1 MRKAYQKVLIDLQI
15 TIVMGKVCCSVE
27 RCETLL
33 VTLIYFCPVVEK
45 VVNLRSTRID
55 ICLKRRSE
63 REKAKVNHC
72 PQLLTISSCLYV
84 VAKCKGAPAPL
95 SWVMK

>member
-1 MRKAYQKVLIDLQI
+1 MRKAYQKVLINLQV

-55 ICLKRRSE
+55 M
-63 REKAKVNHC
+63 
-72 PQLLTISSCLYV
+72 PQASFG
-84 VAKCKGAPAPL
+84 KGKGQSVSL
-95 SWVMK
+95 SAITHHI